1 MDDFYTILGVPP
13 NAAIAEIKDR
23 YRFLAHAYHPDKF
36 SSDAHKR
43 DADEAFKK
51 INEAFQT
58 LSNPSLRADYD
69 RRRASGPANH
79 PKSSPPPSPAP
90 PPQQQPKAPHS
101 GGLLPLSPRMIVLL
115 IIAAGIGVAVL
126 LDKPSSPLTKTPQK
140 DDWGGIAVDPA
151 SPRPAFDPS
160 KPFAQLDPVSA
171 PPKSA
176 FDPTTAKPT
185 GFEDLG
191 AIPAPPPGF
200 VLDATTQKPAPR
212 RAPVQLPEKELR
224 SIKGLSVNDKQ
235 GFLSIH
241 NESTWTLTSVDFA
254 ITVFENRLNLPAKRQ
269 TFRYTA
275 IRKNNDEG
283 RPNADSRFSCSP
295 FDSDSLGTGFS
306 YVDRRVTWEIV
317 SAFGLKPE

>member
-69 RRRASGPANH
+69 RRRANGPTNQ
-79 PKSSPPPSPAP
+79 PKSSPPPPRPAP
-90 PPQQQPKAPHS
+90 EPPPKQQQAPPTPPS
-101 GGLLPLSPRMIVLL
+101 SRGKSSLSPRTIVFQF
-115 IIAAGIGVAVL
+115 IAAGIGVAVL
-126 LDKPSSPLTKTPQK
+126 LHRPS
-140 DDWGGIAVDPA
+140 A
-151 SPRPAFDPS
+151 SPTTDPWDQFQDAPAHTVVAEPS
-160 KPFAQLDPVSA
+160 PKP
-171 PPKSA
+171 A

-200 VLDATTQKPAPR
+200 VLDAAAQKPAPR
-212 RAPVQLPEKELR
+212 RAPIQLPENELR

-235 GFLSIH
+235 GFVSIH
-241 NESTWTLTSVDFA
+241 NESTWTLTSVDFV

-275 IRKNNDEG
+275 VRKDNDEG

-295 FDSDSLGTGFS
+295 FDSETLGTGFS